1 MNCSTCSAPLAPG
14 GACPRCQAPV
24 GQGADYLEM
33 ADGRRVPLD
42 KETVTLGRGSG
53 NDLVLADSA
62 ISRRHARLQRLPHG
76 WLLIDLNSANG
87 TNVNG
92 DPIIGPYLLQDGD
105 SISAGEQQLTFH
117 VGSGTLPVPTP
128 RPRVQAETVL
138 GRAAFDL
145 PPAAPPSVPPFAP
158 TDEHPTGDARPV

>member
-1 MNCSTCSAPLAPG
+1 MHCATCSAPLAPG
-14 GACPRCQAPV
+14 DACPRCQAPV

-42 KETVTLGRGSG
+42 KETVTLGRVSG

-87 TNVNG
+87 TSVNG
-92 DPIIGPYLLQDGD
+92 DPIVGPYLLQDGD
-105 SISAGEQQLTFH
+105 SISVGDQQLTFH
-117 VGSGTLPVPTP
+117 VGSGPPPVATP
-128 RPRVQAETVL
+128 RPRLQAETVL

-145 PPAAPPSVPPFAP
+145 PPVAPPATPASAPP
-158 TDEHPTGDARPV
+158 DEYPTGGTRPA